1 VPDERLGQRVGAVV
15 QPRPGAAPDLAALDA
30 HVRAQLAGYKVP
42 RSLWLVDEVG
52 RSPSGKPDYR
62 WAQDHAAT
70 HAPVAEAP
78 TPVSSTGSSTGSSS
92 GSSAG

>member
-1 VPDERLGQRVGAVV
+1 VV
-15 QPRPGAAPDLAALDA
+15 QPRPGAAPDLAALDT

-78 TPVSSTGSSTGSSS
+78 TPVSSPGSATGSSS